1 MPDIEKETVKLYS
14 KIEKYANEGN
24 TSLMSDVLTALKKQP
39 MTVDVLRETKVGIK
53 INKLRQKI
61 DDKEIKQQIKNLI
74 KQWKNVAN
82 NENSDQNSHKEE
94 PKAAIQQSGSVPLQ
108 LTGDPHRD
116 KRRELISKALKAHFE
131 EYRHARCQDCA
142 EQIETALNDEYG
154 SNPKKL
160 KLQFM
165 SKLSNLKDPKN
176 PSLRA
181 SVMDALVKASELVK
195 MTPSDMASDELK
207 NKIKEFEKENL
218 RECQEA
224 VNQGT
229 ETDMFT
235 CGKCKK
241 KRCTYTQL
249 QTRSS
254 DEPMTTFVFCMNCGN
269 RWKFC

>member
-24 TSLMSDVLTALKKQP
+24 TSLMSDLLTTLKKQP
-39 MTVDVLRETKVGIK
+39 MTVEVLRDTKVGIK
-53 INKLRQKI
+53 INKLRQKV
-61 DDKEIKQQIKNLI
+61 DDKEIKQQMKNLI
-74 KQWKNVAN
+74 KHWKNVAN
-82 NENSDQNSHKEE
+82 TTTAVVDTSKHQNKPTYNSNM
-94 PKAAIQQSGSVPLQ
+94 PLQ

-116 KRRELISKALKAHFE
+116 KRREMISKALKANFE
-131 EYRHARCQDCA
+131 EYRHTRCQECA
-142 EQIETALNDEYG
+142 EQIESALNDEYG

-160 KLQFM
+160 KQQFM

-176 PSLRA
+176 PSLRQSIMD
-181 SVMDALVKASELVK
+181 SVVTAAELAK
-195 MTPSDMASDELK
+195 MTPADMASDDLK
-207 NKIKEFEKENL
+207 NKIKTMEKENL

-235 CGKCKK
+235 CGKCKQK
-241 KRCTYTQL
+241 KCTYTQL

-254 DEPMTTFVFCMNCGN
+254 DEPMTTFVYCMNCGN